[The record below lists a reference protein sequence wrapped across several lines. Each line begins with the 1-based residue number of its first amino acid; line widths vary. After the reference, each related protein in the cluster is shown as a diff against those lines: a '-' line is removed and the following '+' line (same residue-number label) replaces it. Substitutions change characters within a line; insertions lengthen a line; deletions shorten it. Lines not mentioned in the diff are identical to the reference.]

1 MVYEKTKKNRL
12 KGDQLYLCKLWKE
25 DLRSFTKLLNV
36 APNEITEAVSQH
48 AHFRWN
54 SKKT

>member
-48 AHFRWN
+48 AHLRWN